1 MSQSHSRRVALF
13 ALLVALVGI
22 STSSSSLTP
31 LAEASA
37 LRPQPVPVKKSAV
50 VEASSIV
57 VVGGSE
63 LLEGPAASGGLS
75 IKVGYSASA
84 SVPEVVAYKWRIR
97 KAKPSSSS
105 AAATASVAAVAA
117 ASDETPEDAVYG
129 AKSGV
134 GGVPMELVTIAANL
148 TEKSAHYPLTE
159 VCLDVAG
166 ADSEEGTIA
175 AGAAVTVAPCDPTA
189 DPNTITRAS
198 QRWYWG
204 ADTTIRSAL
213 NTQLC
218 VCSDPFRNRSDTRTF
233 FEAFLAECNPLNVWQ
248 RHAHESEAPGSIPAS
263 HHLWTG
269 SLYFLIQQR

>member
-1 MSQSHSRRVALF
+1 MSHLRRVALF

-37 LRPQPVPVKKSAV
+37 LRPQPVPVKKSSV

-63 LLEGPAASGGLS
+63 GAPAASGGLS

-105 AAATASVAAVAA
+105 SAATASVAAVAA
-117 ASDETPEDAVYG
+117 ASDETPEVAVSNIFG

-134 GGVPMELVTIAANL
+134 GVPMELVTIAANL

-166 ADSEEGTIA
+166 ADSDGGTVA
-175 AGAAVTVAPCDPTA
+175 AGAAVTVTPCDPTA